1 MCGKAAWCD
10 KTLFLHLN
18 KRYLARDIL
27 IQHLA
32 ELTPSQRTWKA
43 FKRNKIAVAGLL
55 FIFLSLLIAILG
67 YLVMPD
73 STPLANNMT
82 IQLSIK
88 KPGAEFTMLR
98 IRKSQPVDTVNVF
111 TKLLFGQPAFY
122 RDVPIT
128 GYRFD
133 KDSIYVEEYIGQEDK
148 PEKKAYSL
156 FEVVTGKKQLSVSI
170 RDRAAG
176 SAWMNDHQAKN
187 EIIVHQTIKRTFW
200 LGTDGYGRDLLSRL
214 ILGAR
219 VSLAV
224 GFISV
229 IISLFVGVTIGS
241 IAGYFGGWI
250 DAALSWLM
258 NILWALPALL
268 LVIAISFA
276 LGKGLWQIFI
286 AVGLSMWVE
295 VARLVR
301 GQVLGLKQVEFI
313 EAARSM
319 GFNNARIIRRHILP
333 NIIGPI
339 LVLASSN
346 FASAIL
352 LEAGLSFLGFGAQP
366 PMPTWGSM
374 IKEHYGY
381 IIMNSAYLAILPG
394 LAIMLMVY
402 AFNLVTVGLR
412 DAFDIK
418 SQSTRI

>member
-1 MCGKAAWCD
+1 
-10 KTLFLHLN
+10 
-18 KRYLARDIL
+18 
-27 IQHLA
+27 
-32 ELTPSQRTWKA
+32 
-43 FKRNKIAVAGLL
+43 
-55 FIFLSLLIAILG
+55 
-67 YLVMPD
+67 
-73 STPLANNMT
+73 MT

-88 KPGAEFTMLR
+88 KPGATFTMLR
-98 IRKSQPVDTVNVF
+98 LRKEEPVDTVNYFVEM
-111 TKLLFGQPAFY
+111 LYGQPASY
-122 RDVPIT
+122 KDIPIT
-128 GYRFD
+128 AYRFD
-133 KDSIYVEEYIGQEDK
+133 QDSIYVDEYIGDEDK
-148 PEKKAYSL
+148 PVKASFSL
-156 FEVVTGKKQLSVSI
+156 VEVFTGKKLSDLVHSH
-170 RDRAAG
+170 ATFG
-176 SAWMNDHQAKN
+176 PKLVNYKEVQE
-187 EIIVHQTIKRTFW
+187 EIKTYQIVKKTFW
-200 LGTDGYGRDLLSRL
+200 LGTDVYGRDLLSRL

-224 GFISV
+224 GFMSV
-229 IISLFVGVTIGS
+229 IISLLLGITIGS
-241 IAGYFGGWI
+241 VAGYFGGWI
-250 DAALSWLM
+250 DASLSWLM

-276 LGKGLWQIFI
+276 LGKGLWEVFI

-295 VARLVR
+295 VGRLVR
-301 GQVLGLKQVEFI
+301 GQVLSLKQVEFI

-418 SQSTRI
+418 SQNTHI

>member
-1 MCGKAAWCD
+1 
-10 KTLFLHLN
+10 
-18 KRYLARDIL
+18 
-27 IQHLA
+27 LA

-43 FKRNKIAVAGLL
+43 FKRNKIAVAGLV
-55 FIFLSLLIAILG
+55 FIILSVLIAMLG

-88 KPGAEFTMLR
+88 KPGAQFTMLR
-98 IRKSQPVDTVNVF
+98 IRKSEPIDTVNIF
-111 TKLLFGQPAFY
+111 SKMLFGQPDFY
-122 RDVPIT
+122 KNVPIT
-128 GYRFD
+128 GYHFV
-133 KDSIYVEEYIGQEDK
+133 KDSIYVDEYIGDEDK
-148 PEKKAYSL
+148 PVKASYNI
-156 FEVVTGKKQLSVSI
+156 FEIVTGQKPTYKDGNVILCFSP
-170 RDRAAG
+170 G
-176 SAWMNDHQAKN
+176 KN
-187 EIIVHQTIKRTFW
+187 CRTFVVSQALYGRFKESFYKDNIIKKTYL
-200 LGTDGYGRDLLSRL
+200 LGTDIYGRDLLSRL

-224 GFISV
+224 GIMSV
-229 IISLFVGVTIGS
+229 IISLLLGVTVGAV
-241 IAGYFGGWI
+241 AGYFGGWI
-250 DAALSWLM
+250 DASLSWLM

-301 GQVLGLKQVEFI
+301 GQVLSLKQVEFI

-381 IIMNSAYLAILPG
+381 IIMNSPYLAILPG

>member
-1 MCGKAAWCD
+1 MA
-10 KTLFLHLN
+10 
-18 KRYLARDIL
+18 DI
-27 IQHLA
+27 
-32 ELTPSQRTWKA
+32 TTSKRTWNL
-43 FKRNKIAVAGLL
+43 FKRNKLAVTGAVFIGLAIIIAL
-55 FIFLSLLIAILG
+55 LG
-67 YLVMPD
+67 YLIMPD
-73 STPLANNMT
+73 DTPQANNMT

-88 KPGAEFTMLR
+88 KPGTRYTMLN
-98 IRKSQPVDTVNVF
+98 IRKPEHVDTVNLF
-111 TKLLFGQPAFY
+111 TKMLFGQTAFY

-128 GYRFD
+128 GYSFI
-133 KDSIYVEEYIGQEDK
+133 KDSIYVNEYIGDEDT
-148 PEKKAYSL
+148 PERKAYNI
-156 FEVVTGKKQLSVSI
+156 FEVATGIKPIYLGSTIRLNALSLPNSEATYNRFKNQI
-170 RDRAAG
+170 ITHQIQRKTFLLG
-176 SAWMNDHQAKN
+176 SD
-187 EIIVHQTIKRTFW
+187 I
-200 LGTDGYGRDLLSRL
+200 YGRDMLSRL

-219 VSLAV
+219 ISLAV
-224 GFISV
+224 GLMAV
-229 IISLFVGVTIGS
+229 IISLLLGVTIGA

-250 DAALSWLM
+250 DAALSWVM

-295 VARLVR
+295 VGRLVR
-301 GQVLGLKQVEFI
+301 GQVMALKQAEYI
-313 EAARSM
+313 EAALSL
-319 GFNNARIIRRHILP
+319 GFDNKRIIMRHILP

-381 IIMNSAYLAILPG
+381 IIMNSAYLAIIPG
-394 LAIMLMVY
+394 FAIMLMVY
-402 AFNLVTVGLR
+402 AFNLVTIGLR

-418 SQSTRI
+418 SQTTHI

>member
-1 MCGKAAWCD
+1 M
-10 KTLFLHLN
+10 
-18 KRYLARDIL
+18 
-27 IQHLA
+27 A

-43 FKRNKIAVAGLL
+43 FKRNKIAVAGLI
-55 FIFLSLLIAILG
+55 FIVLSVLVALLG
-67 YLVMPD
+67 YLIMPD

-88 KPGAEFTMLR
+88 KPGTGFMMLR
-98 IRKSQPVDTVNVF
+98 IRKSEPVDTVNIF
-111 TKLLFGQPAFY
+111 TKMLFGQPSFY
-122 RDVPIT
+122 KDIPIT
-128 GYRFD
+128 NYHFVG
-133 KDSIYVEEYIGQEDK
+133 DSIYVDEYIGDEDK
-148 PEKKAYSL
+148 PEKKAYNI
-156 FEVVTGKKQLSVSI
+156 FEVFTGQKPIYKNGNVSFCFSKNNCRVFPTNSGIYSRVQAKVTGDNIDFV
-170 RDRAAG
+170 
-176 SAWMNDHQAKN
+176 
-187 EIIVHQTIKRTFW
+187 TFW
-200 LGTDGYGRDLLSRL
+200 LGTDIYGRDLLSRL

-224 GFISV
+224 GIMSV
-229 IISLFVGVTIGS
+229 IISLLLGVTVGAV
-241 IAGYFGGWI
+241 AGYFGGWI
-250 DAALSWLM
+250 DASLSWLM

-295 VARLVR
+295 VGRLVR
-301 GQVLGLKQVEFI
+301 GQVMSLKQVEFI

-381 IIMNSAYLAILPG
+381 IIMNSAYLAVLPG

>member
-1 MCGKAAWCD
+1 M
-10 KTLFLHLN
+10 
-18 KRYLARDIL
+18 
-27 IQHLA
+27 A

-43 FKRNKIAVAGLL
+43 FKRNRIAVAGLI
-55 FIFLSLLIAILG
+55 FILLSVLIALLG
-67 YLVMPD
+67 YLIMPD

-88 KPGAEFTMLR
+88 KPGATFTMLR
-98 IRKSQPVDTVNVF
+98 LRKGEPVDTVNYF
-111 TKLLFGQPAFY
+111 TEMLYGQPAFY
-122 RDVPIT
+122 KDIPIT
-128 GYRFD
+128 GYHFD
-133 KDSIYVEEYIGQEDK
+133 RDSIYVDEYIGDEDK
-148 PEKKAYSL
+148 PVKASFSL
-156 FEVVTGKKQLSVSI
+156 VEVLTGKKLSDLVHKH
-170 RDRAAG
+170 
-176 SAWMNDHQAKN
+176 SAFDPVLVNYK
-187 EIIVHQTIKRTFW
+187 EIQDEIKTFQIVKKTFW
-200 LGTDGYGRDLLSRL
+200 LGTDVYGRDLLSRL

-224 GFISV
+224 GFMSV
-229 IISLFVGVTIGS
+229 IISLLLGITVGSV
-241 IAGYFGGWI
+241 AGYFGGWI
-250 DAALSWLM
+250 DASLSWLM

-276 LGKGLWQIFI
+276 LGKGLWEVFI

-295 VARLVR
+295 VGRLVR

>member
-1 MCGKAAWCD
+1 M
-10 KTLFLHLN
+10 
-18 KRYLARDIL
+18 
-27 IQHLA
+27 A

-43 FKRNKIAVAGLL
+43 FKRNKIAVGGIV
-55 FIFLSLLIAILG
+55 FIFLAVLIALLG

-73 STPLANNMT
+73 STPFANNMT

-88 KPGAEFTMLR
+88 KPGSTFTMLR
-98 IRKSQPVDTVNVF
+98 IRKSEPVDTVNIF
-111 TKLLFGQPAFY
+111 TKMLHGQSAFY
-122 RDVPIT
+122 KDVPIT
-128 GYRFD
+128 GYHFG
-133 KDSIYVEEYIGQEDK
+133 KDSIYVDEYIGDEDK
-148 PEKKAYSL
+148 PDRKAYSL
-156 FEVVTGKKQLSVSI
+156 VEVISGKKPEDLAKDRNVGSVWINYNSV
-170 RDRAAG
+170 
-176 SAWMNDHQAKN
+176 KKT
-187 EIIVHQTIKRTFW
+187 IIEKQIIKKTFW
-200 LGTDGYGRDLLSRL
+200 LGTDVYGRDLLSRL

-224 GFISV
+224 GFMSV
-229 IISLFVGVTIGS
+229 IISMLVGISIGS
-241 IAGYFGGWI
+241 IAGYFGGWM
-250 DAALSWLM
+250 DASLSWLM

-301 GQVLGLKQVEFI
+301 GQVLALKNIEFI

-319 GFNNARIIRRHILP
+319 GFGNARIIRRHILP

-366 PMPTWGSM
+366 PTPTWGSM

-418 SQSTRI
+418 SQSVRI

>member
-1 MCGKAAWCD
+1 
-10 KTLFLHLN
+10 
-18 KRYLARDIL
+18 LADI
-27 IQHLA
+27 
-32 ELTPSQRTWKA
+32 TTSKRTWNI
-43 FKRNKIAVAGLL
+43 FKHNKLAVAGAL
-55 FIFLSLLIAILG
+55 FIAFAIIVALLG

-73 STPLANNMT
+73 DTPQANNMI

-88 KPGAEFTMLR
+88 KPGTHYTILN
-98 IRKSQPVDTVNVF
+98 IRKPEHIDTVNLF
-111 TKLLFGQPAFY
+111 TKMLFGQTSFY
-122 RDVPIT
+122 REVPIT
-128 GYRFD
+128 GYRFL
-133 KDSIYVEEYIGQEDK
+133 KDSIYVNEYVGDEDS
-148 PEKKAYSL
+148 PEHKAYNI
-156 FEVVTGKKQLSVSI
+156 FEAVTGIKPNYLGSTVRLGSLSLT
-170 RDRAAG
+170 
-176 SAWMNDHQAKN
+176 NDQTTYKRFQDK
-187 EIIVHQTIKRTFW
+187 IISNQIKRKVFV
-200 LGTDGYGRDLLSRL
+200 LGSDIYGRDMLSRL

-219 VSLAV
+219 ISLAV
-224 GFISV
+224 GLMAV
-229 IISLFVGVTIGS
+229 IISLLLGVTVGA

-250 DAALSWLM
+250 DVALSWVM

-295 VARLVR
+295 VGRLVR
-301 GQVLGLKQVEFI
+301 GQVMALKQAEYI
-313 EAARSM
+313 EAARSL
-319 GFNNARIIRRHILP
+319 GFDNKRIIIRHILP

-366 PMPTWGSM
+366 PMPTWGSI

-381 IIMNSAYLAILPG
+381 IIMNSAYLAVMPG

-418 SQSTRI
+418 SQTLRV

>member
-1 MCGKAAWCD
+1 
-10 KTLFLHLN
+10 
-18 KRYLARDIL
+18 
-27 IQHLA
+27 LA

-43 FKRNKIAVAGLL
+43 FKRNKIAVAALVFILL
-55 FIFLSLLIAILG
+55 SVLIAILG

-82 IQLSIK
+82 IQLGIK

-98 IRKSQPVDTVNVF
+98 IRRSEPVDTVNLI
-111 TKLLFGQPAFY
+111 TKMLFGQSAFY
-122 RDVPIT
+122 KDIPIT
-128 GYRFD
+128 GYHFF
-133 KDSIYVEEYIGQEDK
+133 KDSIIVDEYVGDEDK
-148 PEKKAYSL
+148 PIKISLNL
-156 FEVVTGKKQLSVSI
+156 FEVVTGEKPTAVAKSSI
-170 RDRAAG
+170 
-176 SAWMNDHQAKN
+176 
-187 EIIVHQTIKRTFW
+187 EIISLQNQIVSHQVIKRKFW
-200 LGTDGYGRDLLSRL
+200 LGTDVYGRDLLSRL
-214 ILGAR
+214 VLGAR
-219 VSLAV
+219 ISLAV
-224 GFISV
+224 GIMSV
-229 IISLFVGVTIGS
+229 IISLLLGITVGS
-241 IAGYFGGWI
+241 LAGYFGGWI
-250 DAALSWLM
+250 DASLSWVM

-301 GQVLGLKQVEFI
+301 GQVLSLKNTEFV

-381 IIMNSAYLAILPG
+381 IIMNAAFLAILPG

>member
-1 MCGKAAWCD
+1 L
-10 KTLFLHLN
+10 T
-18 KRYLARDIL
+18 
-27 IQHLA
+27 
-32 ELTPSQRTWKA
+32 ELSPSQRTWKI
-43 FKRNKIAVAGLL
+43 FKRNKIAVAGLAVI
-55 FIFLSLLIAILG
+55 IFTLIVAILG
-67 YLVMPD
+67 YLIMPD
-73 STPLANNMT
+73 PTPLANNMT

-88 KPGAEFTMLR
+88 KPGSEFMILRLRKAE
-98 IRKSQPVDTVNVF
+98 PVDTVNIF
-111 TKLLFGQPAFY
+111 TKMLFGQPSFY
-122 RDVPIT
+122 REIPIT
-128 GYRFD
+128 GYRYS
-133 KDSIYVEEYIGQEDK
+133 KGWIYVNEYIGAEDK
-148 PEKKAYSL
+148 PEPKAYKLPPNPLKGELKYSKAPPL
-156 FEVVTGKKQLSVSI
+156 GGWGAEVI
-170 RDRAAG
+170 
-176 SAWMNDHQAKN
+176 H
-187 EIIVHQTIKRTFW
+187 RTYL
-200 LGTDGYGRDLLSRL
+200 LGTDIYGRDLLSRL
-214 ILGAR
+214 ILGTR

-224 GFISV
+224 GLMSV
-229 IISLFVGVTIGS
+229 IISMLLGVTIGAV
-241 IAGYFGGWI
+241 AGYFGGWI

-301 GQVLGLKQVEFI
+301 GQVLSLKQVEYI
-313 EAARSM
+313 EAARSL
-319 GFNNARIIRRHILP
+319 GFNNTRIISRHILP
-333 NIIGPI
+333 NIVGPI

-381 IIMNSAYLAILPG
+381 IVMDSAYLAVIPG
-394 LAIMLMVY
+394 LAIMFLVY

-418 SQSTRI
+418 SQSTRF

>member
-1 MCGKAAWCD
+1 MTD
-10 KTLFLHLN
+10 LS
-18 KRYLARDIL
+18 
-27 IQHLA
+27 
-32 ELTPSQRTWKA
+32 PSQRTWKI

-55 FIFLSLLIAILG
+55 FIVFITLVAILG

-73 STPLANNMT
+73 DTPDANNMI

-88 KPGAEFTMLR
+88 KPGSEFMMLR
-98 IRKSQPVDTVNVF
+98 LRKAEPVDTVNIF
-111 TKLLFGQPAFY
+111 TKMLFGQPSFY
-122 RDVPIT
+122 RDIPIT
-128 GYRFD
+128 GYKFV
-133 KDSIYVEEYIGQEDK
+133 KDSIVVNEYIGAEDK
-148 PEKKAYSL
+148 PERKTYHVPDMPGGA
-156 FEVVTGKKQLSVSI
+156 V
-170 RDRAAG
+170 
-176 SAWMNDHQAKN
+176 
-187 EIIVHQTIKRTFW
+187 IIHRTYW
-200 LGTDGYGRDLLSRL
+200 LGTDVYGRDMLSRL
-214 ILGAR
+214 ILGTR
-219 VSLAV
+219 ISLSV
-224 GFISV
+224 GLMSV
-229 IISLFVGVTIGS
+229 IISMLLGVSIGAM
-241 IAGYFGGWI
+241 AGYFGGWV

-258 NILWALPALL
+258 NILWSLPALL

-295 VARLVR
+295 VGRLVR
-301 GQVLGLKQVEFI
+301 GQVLSLKQVEYV
-313 EAARSM
+313 EAARAL
-319 GFNNARIIRRHILP
+319 GFNNTRIITRHILP

-366 PMPTWGSM
+366 PIPTWGSM

-381 IIMNSAYLAILPG
+381 IVMDSAYLAIMPG
-394 LAIMLMVY
+394 LAIMLLVY

>member
-1 MCGKAAWCD
+1 MSSEWSVIILL
-10 KTLFLHLN
+10 KTDHSL
-18 KRYLARDIL
+18 
-27 IQHLA
+27 
-32 ELTPSQRTWKA
+32 LTIHYSPLTKIHDLSQKQKLTDLSPAQRTWKV

-55 FIFLSLLIAILG
+55 FIIFITLVAILG
-67 YLVMPD
+67 YLIMPD
-73 STPLANNMT
+73 STPDANNMT

-88 KPGAEFTMLR
+88 KPGSGFMMLR
-98 IRKSQPVDTVNVF
+98 LRKTEPVDTFNIF
-111 TKLLFGQPAFY
+111 HKMLFGQPSFY
-122 RDVPIT
+122 TDIPIT
-128 GYRFD
+128 SYRAT
-133 KDSIYVEEYIGQEDK
+133 KDSIYIETYVSAEDK
-148 PEKKAYSL
+148 PEPMAYYTPKGGE
-156 FEVVTGKKQLSVSI
+156 FGDDAPPPGGWGVVHK
-170 RDRAAG
+170 
-176 SAWMNDHQAKN
+176 
-187 EIIVHQTIKRTFW
+187 TFL
-200 LGTDGYGRDLLSRL
+200 LGTDVYGRDLLSRL
-214 ILGAR
+214 ILGSR
-219 VSLAV
+219 ISLAV
-224 GFISV
+224 GLMSV
-229 IISLFVGVTIGS
+229 IISMLLGVTIGAM
-241 IAGYFGGWI
+241 AGYFGGWI
-250 DAALSWLM
+250 DAAFSWLM
-258 NILWALPALL
+258 NILWSLPALL

-301 GQVLGLKQVEFI
+301 GQVLSLKQVEYV
-313 EAARSM
+313 EAARSL
-319 GFNNARIIRRHILP
+319 GFNNTRIITRHILP

-381 IIMNSAYLAILPG
+381 IVMDSAYLAIMPG
-394 LAIMLMVY
+394 LAIMLLVY